1 MPNVISP
8 LYTQDHREGPK
19 EKDQSF
25 QRSWPKT
32 QDAGSSRVFG
42 EYNRAQQSSP
52 IFSCLY
58 LSLRERERERSM
70 ISIDRRSRPSLL
82 FKLSPHHRREEKQR
96 KNQENKNQN
105 KHIKY
110 QLATALYPGDLFFP
124 PSVLWFPWTKKLAN
138 ELSQPILFWHG
149 SRQQIKIK
157 NNQNSR
163 FLNWQQDD
171 EDGYYV
177 LRTAWSLSVLLSATN
192 EIRSRTL

>member
-82 FKLSPHHRREEKQR
+82 FKLSPHHRRAEKQR

-105 KHIKY
+105 KHINS
-110 QLATALYPGDLFFP
+110 LLHSTPATCFSLPVCYDFPGQRNLQMSCQHSRSFF
-124 PSVLWFPWTKKLAN
+124 
-138 ELSQPILFWHG
+138 G
-149 SRQQIKIK
+149 
-157 NNQNSR
+157 
-163 FLNWQQDD
+163 
-171 EDGYYV
+171 
-177 LRTAWSLSVLLSATN
+177 TAPVN
-192 EIRSRTL
+192 K